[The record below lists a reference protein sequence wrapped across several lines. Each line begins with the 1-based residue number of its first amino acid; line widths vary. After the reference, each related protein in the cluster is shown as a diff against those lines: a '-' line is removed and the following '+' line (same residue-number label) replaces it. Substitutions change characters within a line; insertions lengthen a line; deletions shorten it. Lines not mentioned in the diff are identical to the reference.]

1 MKSSLILVDV
11 QSYIVS
17 VALISGGELKEFYV
31 EYADSTGVTG
41 NIYKGKVVNILAG
54 LQSAFV
60 DFGSGRNGFLS
71 VDEILA
77 HRSIMS
83 QAGVIPGKLSIKAG
97 DYVMVQAT
105 KEPTQMKGARLTTN
119 VSLPGRFVVMT
130 PTIDFVG
137 ISNKI
142 TDEPTRQKLT
152 QLLTKIKP
160 EGGGLIARTVCKEA
174 KKNEIIGE
182 VKRLE
187 ALWQRI
193 EYDYENK
200 VGISLIYDDG
210 DLIYRSIRDMFNDDI
225 EAIICN
231 DRATCRKIAESAKET
246 QPKLSEKIKY
256 YDKSDDMFAE
266 YNVLSQVDAI
276 LSPKVML
283 PSGGSLVF
291 GYTEALTVID
301 VNTAKYSGCDNH
313 EVTVFNTNIEAARE
327 IARQIRLR
335 NIGGIIV
342 VDFIDMQDEV
352 NREAVMDELKKA
364 VFGDRAKTRI
374 VDMTALGL
382 VEITRKKQGS
392 EISTVLLD
400 KCTHCEG
407 HALTKSHDYQ
417 CRKIMASLKTL
428 FGSGNY
434 YGALVYV
441 NDGLASH
448 MITSRFF
455 AKECAGVWQNKRIY
469 LISDNVDNDGFYI
482 KGCDE
487 NAFNVPKRGT
497 LLY

>member
-1 MKSSLILVDV
+1 
-11 QSYIVS
+11 
-17 VALISGGELKEFYV
+17 
-31 EYADSTGVTG
+31 
-41 NIYKGKVVNILAG
+41 
-54 LQSAFV
+54 
-60 DFGSGRNGFLS
+60 
-71 VDEILA
+71 
-77 HRSIMS
+77 
-83 QAGVIPGKLSIKAG
+83 
-97 DYVMVQAT
+97 
-105 KEPTQMKGARLTTN
+105 
-119 VSLPGRFVVMT
+119 
-130 PTIDFVG
+130 
-137 ISNKI
+137 
-142 TDEPTRQKLT
+142 
-152 QLLTKIKP
+152 
-160 EGGGLIARTVCKEA
+160 
-174 KKNEIIGE
+174 
-182 VKRLE
+182 
-187 ALWQRI
+187 
-193 EYDYENK
+193 
-200 VGISLIYDDG
+200 
-210 DLIYRSIRDMFNDDI
+210 
-225 EAIICN
+225 
-231 DRATCRKIAESAKET
+231 
-246 QPKLSEKIKY
+246 
-256 YDKSDDMFAE
+256 
-266 YNVLSQVDAI
+266 
-276 LSPKVML
+276 
-283 PSGGSLVF
+283 
-291 GYTEALTVID
+291 
-301 VNTAKYSGCDNH
+301 
-313 EVTVFNTNIEAARE
+313 
-327 IARQIRLR
+327 
-335 NIGGIIV
+335 
-342 VDFIDMQDEV
+342 MQDEV